1 MQRLALREGW
11 TTFLLISIVVF
22 TATWSTQKANWA
34 DGLGILTGI
43 TIVGLLTGLVLSQIT
58 RIPSWLAHIL
68 ALAIGTVVVFYQMT
82 NFLSDNIGGRE
93 AKLHYLWSRWTQ
105 WYTTISHGQRAED
118 LYLFILMMGAL
129 LFILSYS
136 SVWFVMR
143 SHWIW
148 LSLLL
153 PGVILFMNLG
163 YSLQVPTAFVVIY
176 LFASILLMMRFSF
189 SRKEE
194 GWRLSGTPYPDSI
207 VWRGLWT
214 ASYVSFAVII
224 FGWALPLSTQNDS
237 LHSAWERVNGPWV
250 QVESTF
256 NDWFG
261 ALRGPNKF
269 ASVGGFAS
277 FGDSFTVGG
286 PLRLS
291 NQPVVV
297 VQGSSAPY
305 LAAHRYDL
313 FDGTGWSSDISS
325 TYQSSS
331 IGSSSTPLISVP
343 ADQKIPM
350 PESTTKDTNT
360 EKYTVK
366 IVSPRG
372 AVVYSPGQLQSVT
385 QPTQVQ
391 VAWHFYNDQKIDLA
405 SANEGNTPP
414 LLWPLVKAL
423 KSATFGPATPN
434 TGPPTIGTPSS
445 AATPSSTPTA
455 GTNAT
460 PTATEVAGTT
470 NGATPQA
477 VAGTPVSGTPEAT
490 STPDTSKPSSVL
502 TLPSGKQVTVNTDDL
517 ALIQQ
522 TQANLRNHDGIST
535 AIEVGD
541 DAQPTILTFT
551 GQLPVYSDIEAVFA
565 QNGVG
570 AGDSY
575 DITSVVS
582 TATDNDLRQAGTAY
596 PVEITSRYLQ
606 LPAVTDR
613 VRNLANQLAAGKN
626 NPYDIAANIETYL
639 RTNLKYNEN
648 VGTPPK
654 GEDAVDWFLFDT
666 KQGYCTFYASS
677 MIEMLRVL
685 NIPSRLAVGFYPAA
699 YDSGSNGYLYRDLNA
714 HAWVEVYFPQYGWV
728 PFEPTAARAEINRQP
743 VAATTN
749 ASPDVTSS
757 EPGIT
762 AAEAREQAFLDENGP
777 VGGGSAGVVRQ
788 DSSIGYFG
796 WAVRGMI
803 VVLLALLGV
812 FAYFWLRG
820 LRGLTPTTQLFT
832 KAQRGATWGGVPVRA
847 SMTPYERAN
856 MIAERVPGSRQ
867 HVRYLADLYVR
878 ERYGGAGP
886 DAQEL
891 SRARHAWLRLRS
903 LMLKFLVVGRWRS
916 SARRRAEPLDDE

>member
-22 TATWSTQKANWA
+22 TATWSTQRANWA
-34 DGLGILTGI
+34 DGLSILTGI
-43 TIVGLLTGLVLSQIT
+43 TIVGLLTGLVLSQIR

-68 ALAIGTVVVFYQMT
+68 ALLIGIVVVFFQMT

-118 LYLFILMMGAL
+118 LYLFVLLMGAL

-194 GWRLSGTPYPDSI
+194 SWRLSGTPYPDSI

-214 ASYVSFAVII
+214 ASYVSVAIII
-224 FGWALPLSTQNDS
+224 FGWVVPISTQSDS
-237 LHSAWERVNGPWV
+237 LHGAWERVNGPWV

-256 NDWFG
+256 SDWFG
-261 ALRGPNKF
+261 ALRGPNKL

-291 NQPVVV
+291 NQPVAV

-313 FDGTGWSSDISS
+313 FDGTGWSSDIAS
-325 TYQSSS
+325 TYQSTSN
-331 IGSSSTPLISVP
+331 GGSSTPLISVP
-343 ADQKIPM
+343 SDQKIPM

-366 IVSPRG
+366 IISPRG

-391 VAWHFYNDQKIDLA
+391 VAWHFYNNQKIDLA
-405 SANEGNTPP
+405 AANEANTPP
-414 LLWPLVKAL
+414 LLWPLVNAL
-423 KSATFGPATPN
+423 KNATFGPAPPE
-434 TGPPTIGTPSS
+434 TGPS
-445 AATPSSTPTA
+445 
-455 GTNAT
+455 AT
-460 PTATEVAGTT
+460 PTGIAI
-470 NGATPQA
+470 NGQSATP
-477 VAGTPVSGTPEAT
+477 VATSGTPVSGTPAADAT
-490 STPDTSKPSSVL
+490 PVSSGPQSVM
-502 TLPSGKQVTVNTDDL
+502 TLPSGKRVSVDTEDL

-522 TQANLRNHDGIST
+522 TQANLRNDDGIST
-535 AIEVGD
+535 AIDVGND
-541 DAQPTILTFT
+541 SQPTILTFT
-551 GQLPVYSDIEAVFA
+551 GQLPVYSDIEAIFA

-582 TATDNDLRQAGTAY
+582 TATDNDLRQAGTDY

-606 LPAVTDR
+606 LPPVTDR

-685 NIPSRLAVGFYPAA
+685 NIPSRLAVGFYPAG
-699 YDSGSNGYLYRDLNA
+699 YDAASNGYLYRDLNA
-714 HAWVEVYFPQYGWV
+714 HAWVEVYFPQFGWV

-743 VAATTN
+743 AAATTTAN
-749 ASPDVTSS
+749 PGATSS
-757 EPGIT
+757 EPGLT
-762 AAEAREQAFLDENGP
+762 AAQAREQALFEENGP
-777 VGGGSAGVVRQ
+777 VGGGSAGVVQQ
-788 DSSIGYFG
+788 DNSIGYFG

-803 VVLLALLGV
+803 IVLLALLGFV
-812 FAYFWLRG
+812 AYLWLRG

-832 KAQRGATWGGVPVRA
+832 KVQRGAAWGGVPVRA

-856 MIAERVPGSRQ
+856 VIGDRVPGSRQ

-878 ERYGGAGP
+878 ERYGGTAP

-891 SRARHAWLRLRS
+891 GRARHAWLRLRS
-903 LMLKFLVVGRWRS
+903 LMLKFLVIGRWRS
-916 SARRRAEPLDDE
+916 SARRHAEPFDDD

>member
-1 MQRLALREGW
+1 MHRLALREGW

-22 TATWSTQKANWA
+22 TATWSTQRANWA

-43 TIVGLLTGLVLSQIT
+43 TIVGLLTGLVFSQIT
-58 RIPSWLAHIL
+58 RVPAWLAHIL
-68 ALAIGTVVVFYQMT
+68 ALLIGTVVVFFQMT

-93 AKLHYLWSRWTQ
+93 AKLNYLWSRWTQ
-105 WYTTISHGQRAED
+105 WYNLISHGQRAED
-118 LYLFILMMGAL
+118 LYLFVLMMGAL
-129 LFILSYS
+129 LFLLSYS

-194 GWRLSGTPYPDSI
+194 GWRLNGTPYPDSI

-224 FGWALPLSTQNDS
+224 FGWVLPLSTQSDS
-237 LHSAWERVNGPWV
+237 VHGAWERVNGPWV

-261 ALRGPNKF
+261 ALRGPNKI

-291 NQPVVV
+291 DQPVVV

-313 FDGTGWSSDISS
+313 FDGTGWSSDIAS

-331 IGSSSTPLISVP
+331 SGGSSTPLVSVP
-343 ADQKIPM
+343 ADQKIPI
-350 PESTTKDTNT
+350 PESTTKDTST
-360 EKYTVK
+360 EKFTVN

-391 VAWHFYNDQKIDLA
+391 VAWHFYNNQAIQLE
-405 SANEGNTPP
+405 SATKENTPP
-414 LLWPLVKAL
+414 LLWSLVEAL
-423 KSATFGPATPN
+423 KNAKFGPPPPE
-434 TGPPTIGTPSS
+434 TGPS
-445 AATPSSTPTA
+445 ATPSGGDNEGSSASPLATPGATA
-455 GTNAT
+455 TGTPESSAT
-460 PTATEVAGTT
+460 PTSTG
-470 NGATPQA
+470 
-477 VAGTPVSGTPEAT
+477 PE
-490 STPDTSKPSSVL
+490 SVL
-502 TLPSGKQVTVNTDDL
+502 TLPSGQRASVATSDL
-517 ALIQQ
+517 AEIQQ
-522 TQANLRNHDGIST
+522 IQADLRNDDGIST
-535 AIEVGD
+535 AIDIGD
-541 DAQPTILTFT
+541 DFQPTSLTFT
-551 GQLPVYSDIEAVFA
+551 GQLPVYSDIEAIFA

-582 TATDNDLRQAGTAY
+582 TAIDNNLRQAGTDY

-606 LPAVTDR
+606 LPPVTDR

-714 HAWVEVYFPQYGWV
+714 HAWVEVYFPQFGWV
-728 PFEPTAARAEINRQP
+728 PFEPTAARAEISRQP
-743 VAATTN
+743 AAPAAAATG
-749 ASPDVTSS
+749 STSS
-757 EPGIT
+757 EPGLT
-762 AAEAREQAFLDENGP
+762 AAQIREQQFFEDNP
-777 VGGGSAGVVRQ
+777 PIGGSGVGVVQQ

-803 VVLLALLGV
+803 VVLIGLLAGI
-812 FAYFWLRG
+812 AYFWLRG

-832 KAQRGATWGGVPVRA
+832 KVQRGATWGGVPVRA

-856 MIAERVPGSRQ
+856 VIADRVPGSRQ

-878 ERYGGAGP
+878 ERYGGTEP

-891 SRARHAWLRLRS
+891 GRARHAWLRLRS
-903 LMLKFLVVGRWRS
+903 LMLKFLLVGRWRS
-916 SARRRAEPLDDE
+916 PARRHAEPLDDD